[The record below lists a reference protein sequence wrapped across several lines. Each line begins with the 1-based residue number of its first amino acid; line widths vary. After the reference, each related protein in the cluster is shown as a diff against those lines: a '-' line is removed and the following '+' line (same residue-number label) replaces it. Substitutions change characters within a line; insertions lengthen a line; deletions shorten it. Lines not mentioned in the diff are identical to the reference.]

1 MKEEDAKK
9 IINDLRRDYNLVS
22 SSFARSRDRMWPEVK
37 FLFDY
42 TKEEE
47 RVLDLGCGNG
57 RFSIYLEKADY
68 VGVDFS
74 EGMIEEA
81 RKRFPEKKFLVSDA
95 FNLPFKENY
104 FDKIYSIAVV
114 HQIPSHE
121 YRLQVLSE
129 IKRVLKKGGM
139 FFLTAWKMS
148 EEEKDFCIKTSFG
161 EQDIFLK
168 RKRYYYLFKEKELSL
183 LLKEAGFVVYEE
195 GIVVEDKRN
204 NFYLIAKKN

>member
-1 MKEEDAKK
+1 MEEEDAKK

-22 SSFARSRDRMWPEVK
+22 SSFARSRDRMWPEVR

-42 TKEEE
+42 AEEGE

-57 RFSIYLEKADY
+57 RFSSYLEKTDY

-74 EGMIEEA
+74 KGMIEEA
-81 RKRFPEKKFLVSDA
+81 EKRFPGKKFLIGSA
-95 FNLPFKENY
+95 FNLPFEEDY
-104 FDKIYSIAVV
+104 FDKIYSIAVI

-121 YRLQVLSE
+121 YRLQALSE

-139 FFLTAWKMS
+139 IFLTAWKMS
-148 EEEKDFCIKTSFG
+148 KEEKDFCIKTPFS
-161 EQDIFLK
+161 EQDIYLK

-183 LLKEAGFVVYEE
+183 LLGEAGFVVCED
-195 GIVVEDKRN
+195 GVVVESKRN
-204 NFYLIAKKN
+204 NFYLVAKKN